1 MKATAIAL
9 IAAIG
14 AAGAL
19 TACAGYGY
27 GPPGYQAGV
36 YYNGYYNGYY
46 DDYYGPFYGGYW
58 GPSGVFYYSDRYGR
72 QFRPDVGN
80 HFRHNA
86 APGYHSFHGHR

>member
-27 GPPGYQAGV
+27 GPPGYQADV
-36 YYNGYYNGYY
+36 
-46 DDYYGPFYGGYW
+46 YYGPFYGGYW